1 MAKKANLPQGGSN
14 RGPRSNKKNKGKG
27 GSSPKRSLVVERLPE
42 DPAGAAAFDALVDR
56 DYSREEDHV
65 VSAGESVGEAGC
77 RAPPAVP
84 AAWDDDDDEP
94 QAEDPEPS
102 AVHHH
107 QQSQQPQ
114 QSQLTA
120 GVLSPAAQQ
129 QQAAAAR
136 FFVTSPSSDAN
147 TEEFMAYFD
156 RDDESPVVAPEPAPA
171 PEPTPAP
178 APTRAPTAA
187 VAVSPEVAEV
197 VVAASDVAQL
207 RAQLAQ
213 VQVWTLSPASLS
225 GHALSHTNIPATCHL
240 SVRVCH
246 LSFSCVHESRSLARS
261 LSFRAVRLP

>member
-94 QAEDPEPS
+94 QAEEPEPS

-114 QSQLTA
+114 QLTA

-178 APTRAPTAA
+178 APARAPAAA
-187 VAVSPEVAEV
+187 VAVSPEAAEV

>member
-1 MAKKANLPQGGSN
+1 MAKKANLLPQGGSN

-27 GSSPKRSLVVERLPE
+27 GSSPKRSLVVEQLPE
-42 DPAGAAAFDALVDR
+42 DPAGAAAFEALVDR
-56 DYSREEDHV
+56 DYSREEGHAVGGGPRD
-65 VSAGESVGEAGC
+65 GESVGEAGR

-94 QAEDPEPS
+94 QAEEPEPS

-156 RDDESPVVAPEPAPA
+156 RDDESPVVARARSRPSARA
-171 PEPTPAP
+171 
-178 APTRAPTAA
+178 RAPA
-187 VAVSPEVAEV
+187 VAVKCYREGHEK
-197 VVAASDVAQL
+197 
-207 RAQLAQ
+207 
-213 VQVWTLSPASLS
+213 S
-225 GHALSHTNIPATCHL
+225 GNA
-240 SVRVCH
+240 
-246 LSFSCVHESRSLARS
+246 
-261 LSFRAVRLP
+261 